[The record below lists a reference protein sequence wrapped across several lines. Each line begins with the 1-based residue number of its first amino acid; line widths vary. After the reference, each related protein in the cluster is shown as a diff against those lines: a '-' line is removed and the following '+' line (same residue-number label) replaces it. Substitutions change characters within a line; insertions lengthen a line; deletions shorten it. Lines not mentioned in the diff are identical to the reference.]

1 VRIAYLISQY
11 PAASHTFIRREIVAL
26 RQRGLDIQTFSVRRP
41 LPEEIM
47 APVDRQEF
55 ENTWYVFSISPVA
68 LLQSHIVSFFQAP
81 LSYLRTLV
89 LAFRHRVPGLRA
101 LFYAIFYFAEAILL
115 AQELKRRQIDHLHN
129 HFAQA
134 GAIVG
139 FLASHYLKLK
149 WSLTLHG
156 LSDFDY
162 EAGQLLNQKIA
173 AAQFVA
179 CVSHFGR
186 AQAMRLTSP
195 IHWHKLFVSRCGI
208 DMENLPVHLDQKTP
222 EGRVRVLCVSRLATE
237 KGLLGLIDALAMAIN
252 RGANLELRLI
262 GEGSERT
269 HIEQRLKEQGL
280 QQRCL
285 LLGRASEPEVFK
297 EFTLADIFVL
307 ASFMEGLP
315 VVLIEALALRVPV
328 IAPSVAG
335 IPELIESGQSGL
347 LFSPANWEELAERLV
362 QLSSDSQLRIRLAT
376 EGQRR
381 VKSEFNIHH
390 AIEPLL
396 TKFLAGNF

>member
-1 VRIAYLISQY
+1 MRIAYLVSQY
-11 PAASHTFIRREIVAL
+11 PAASHTFIRREIAAL
-26 RQRGLDIQTFSVRRP
+26 RQRGFDIQTFSVRRP

-47 APVDRQEF
+47 APVDHQEF
-55 ENTWYVFSISPVA
+55 ENTWYVFPISPVA
-68 LLQSHIVSFFQAP
+68 LLQSHVVSFLQAP
-81 LSYLRTLV
+81 LRYLQTLA

-101 LFYAIFYFAEAILL
+101 LLYALFYFAEAIRL

-162 EAGQLLNQKIA
+162 EAGQLLHQKIA

-186 AQAMRLTSP
+186 AQAMRLANP
-195 IHWHKLFVSRCGI
+195 IHWPKLFVSRCGI
-208 DMENLPVHLDQKTP
+208 NMENLPVHL
-222 EGRVRVLCVSRLATE
+222 GRQETSGPVRVLCVSRLAAE
-237 KGLLGLIDALAMAIN
+237 KGLLGLIDALAMAIKQ
-252 RGANLELRLI
+252 GANLELRLV

-269 HIEQRLKEQGL
+269 HIEQRIKEQGL
-280 QQRCL
+280 QEHCL
-285 LLGRASEPEVFK
+285 LLGRTSEPEVFK
-297 EFTLADIFVL
+297 EFTGADIFVL

-315 VVLIEALALRVPV
+315 VVLIEALALGVPV

-376 EGQRR
+376 EGQQR
-381 VKSEFNIHH
+381 VNSEFNIHH

-396 TKFLAGNF
+396 AKFLAGNF

>member
-1 VRIAYLISQY
+1 MRIAYLISQY
-11 PAASHTFIRREIVAL
+11 PAASHTFIRREIAAL

-47 APVDRQEF
+47 APVDYQEF
-55 ENTWYVFSISPVA
+55 ENTWYIFPISPVT
-68 LLQSHIVSFFQAP
+68 LLRSHVVAFIQAP
-81 LSYLRTLV
+81 LNYLQTLV
-89 LAFRHRVPGLRA
+89 LAFHHRVPGLRA
-101 LFYAIFYFAEAILL
+101 LLYAVFYFAEAILL
-115 AQELKRRQIDHLHN
+115 TQELKRRHVDHLHN

-156 LSDFDY
+156 LCDFDY
-162 EAGQLLNQKIA
+162 EAGQLLNQKVA

-186 AQAMRLTSP
+186 AQAMRLTNP
-195 IHWHKLFVSRCGI
+195 IHWYKLFVSRCGI
-208 DMENLPVHLDQKTP
+208 DMENLPVHLGQETP
-222 EGRVRVLCVSRLATE
+222 SRVRVLCVSRLAVE
-237 KGLLGLIDALAMAIN
+237 KGVLGLIEALAIAIK

-262 GEGSERT
+262 GEGTERI
-269 HIEQRLKEQGL
+269 HIEQRIKEQGL
-280 QQRCL
+280 QERCL

-297 EFTLADIFVL
+297 EFTLADVFVL

-315 VVLIEALALRVPV
+315 VVLIEALALGVPV
-328 IAPSVAG
+328 IAPSIAG

-362 QLSSDSQLRIRLAT
+362 QLSSNSQMRIRLAT
-376 EGQRR
+376 EGQHR
-381 VKSEFNIHH
+381 VKREFNIHR
-390 AIEPLL
+390 AVEPLL
-396 TKFLAGNF
+396 AKFLAGNF

>member
-1 VRIAYLISQY
+1 M
-11 PAASHTFIRREIVAL
+11 AS
-26 RQRGLDIQTFSVRRP
+26 
-41 LPEEIM
+41 
-47 APVDRQEF
+47 VDRQEF
-55 ENTWYVFSISPVA
+55 ENTWYVFPISPIAV
-68 LLQSHIVSFFQAP
+68 LQSHLVSFIQAP
-81 LSYLRTLV
+81 LRYLQTLA

-101 LFYAIFYFAEAILL
+101 LFYAGFYFAEAILL
-115 AQELKRRQIDHLHN
+115 AQELQRRQIDHLHN

-139 FLASHYLKLK
+139 FLASHFLKLK

-162 EAGQLLNQKIA
+162 AAGQLLNQKIA

-186 AQAMRLTSP
+186 AQAMRLTNP
-195 IHWHKLFVSRCGI
+195 IHWHKLFISRCGI
-208 DMENLPVHLDQKTP
+208 DMENLPVHLGQETL
-222 EGRVRVLCVSRLATE
+222 GRVRVLCVSRLAAE
-237 KGLLGLIDALAMAIN
+237 KGLLGLIDALAMAIK
-252 RGANLELRLI
+252 RGANLELRLV

-269 HIEQRLKEQGL
+269 HIEQRIKEQGL

-297 EFTLADIFVL
+297 EFTGADILVL

-315 VVLIEALALRVPV
+315 VVLIEALALGVPV

-362 QLSSDSQLRIRLAT
+362 QLSGDSQMRIRLAT

-396 TKFLAGNF
+396 AKFLAGNF